1 MIGWWIGL
9 RRHLDDLQWP
19 TKIKNGGMG
28 RKGGGRV
35 IKIVWTIERSVDL
48 RWLFES
54 GTTFILRWS
63 CFYSQPV
70 PLSLWAQWLPPLLL
84 CPPHISGGESCNILQ
99 WCNIAMLQIVFCSVI
114 YQNNGHNMTYRWRKE
129 LAVTKF
135 MMFSLKPTSTS
146 ATKPTPFG
154 NAYSPVRVTPIK
166 SPKRYWMSQWA
177 SEYTDSS
184 LIKKILPQGSA
195 AVSCCSWFSAFILG
209 ALQGALMFCLLIH
222 F

>member
-1 MIGWWIGL
+1 
-9 RRHLDDLQWP
+9 
-19 TKIKNGGMG
+19 
-28 RKGGGRV
+28 
-35 IKIVWTIERSVDL
+35 
-48 RWLFES
+48 
-54 GTTFILRWS
+54 
-63 CFYSQPV
+63 
-70 PLSLWAQWLPPLLL
+70 
-84 CPPHISGGESCNILQ
+84 
-99 WCNIAMLQIVFCSVI
+99 
-114 YQNNGHNMTYRWRKE
+114 MTYRWRKE

-177 SEYTDSS
+177 SEYTESS

-222 F
+222 FKKLLFARCDWNLNTCRLCTTSFAGLLSKHSRMSPRLGTFRWYWILSICCKNQTKILCQRYPVQPHLITAKFWTKLFGKIWHIFDISSNNTVFGIEGERWSEPCFKAIPLILAG

>member
-1 MIGWWIGL
+1 
-9 RRHLDDLQWP
+9 
-19 TKIKNGGMG
+19 
-28 RKGGGRV
+28 
-35 IKIVWTIERSVDL
+35 
-48 RWLFES
+48 
-54 GTTFILRWS
+54 
-63 CFYSQPV
+63 
-70 PLSLWAQWLPPLLL
+70 
-84 CPPHISGGESCNILQ
+84 
-99 WCNIAMLQIVFCSVI
+99 MLQIVFCSVI

-222 F
+222 FEKLLFARCDWILNTSFVHNFLCRPPVQALPDVPTAGHP